1 MALRVFDGKQT
12 GITSRSIKNGAIN
25 PSKLARVGLG
35 GYAIDPCT
43 YGPPASKAD
52 GFTDPSGAT
61 GDINFLRMRDMNI
74 AYFILGAGQTIVAP
88 TPDATNGGLAFALD
102 LTAAEGHQGVLG
114 AMNTNIN
121 PFAVVV
127 GTSPNALVRAT
138 LRAGVVAN
146 VAELAIGWRKAEVF
160 QVNFDDYDEL
170 AALNM
175 QAGVIKRETILNNA
189 ATVTVATGQ
198 TALDGVAFTLEVR
211 LIGRQALMFVNDRQV
226 PIGAPYSFDVGEVV
240 VPFYFWL
247 QGAGSSAL
255 NLNDIEV
262 GPLYAA
268 GVHDPARK

>member
-35 GYAIDPCT
+35 GYAIDPCN
-43 YGPPASKAD
+43 YGPTATKSD
-52 GFTDPSGAT
+52 GYSPPTGAT
-61 GDINFLRMRDMNI
+61 GDINILHMRDMNVF
-74 AYFILGAGQTIVAP
+74 YHILGAGQTIVAP
-88 TPDATNGGLAFALD
+88 TPDSSAGGLAFALD
-102 LTAAEGHQGVLG
+102 LAAAEGHQGVLG

-146 VAELAIGWRKAEVF
+146 VAELAIGWRKAELQ
-160 QVNFDDYDEL
+160 QVNLDDYDEL

-175 QAGVIKRETILNNA
+175 QAGVINRETILNNA

-198 TALDGVAFTLEVR
+198 VATNGVAFSLEAR
-211 LIGRQALMFVNDRQV
+211 LIGRQVLMFVNDRQV

-247 QGAGSSAL
+247 QGGGASAL
-255 NLNDIEV
+255 NLLDIEV